1 MEHAKLDERLAR
13 LERGVER
20 GLELLGS
27 GRAEEARAVL
37 SELLG
42 DPRLAVAPAR
52 GISESELDGAFAD
65 AEPEVERM
73 RSADDVAEQAMLQ
86 ADLALEAEGE
96 LAPDEVG
103 EHFATET
110 MAHLL
115 ERQGDDDGAE
125 RIRAALDLGDGET
138 QRTNRGNVVSKLERW
153 LENLRGGPRA

>member
-1 MEHAKLDERLAR
+1 VEQAKLNERLAR
-13 LERGVER
+13 LEKGVER
-20 GLELLGS
+20 GLELLGG
-27 GRAEEARAVL
+27 GRADEARAVL
-37 SELLG
+37 SELL
-42 DPRLAVAPAR
+42 APPPPH
-52 GISESELDGAFAD
+52 GISEAELDGAFAD

-86 ADLALEAEGE
+86 ADQALEAEGE

-138 QRTNRGNVVSKLERW
+138 PRTNRGNVVSTLERW
-153 LENLRGGPRA
+153 LENLRGGARS